1 MAGCQ
6 IDVLPGDISDI
17 ILKKKVSYKPALY
30 ALAYIPT
37 DPWRVDSYD
46 ADYNVVTTVRP
57 DARQYKA
64 YAALTDLLLRSPTAA
79 DDPVSRCDVLRQ
91 FAAARHGD

>member
-1 MAGCQ
+1 MRRT
-6 IDVLPGDISDI
+6 
-17 ILKKKVSYKPALY
+17 ALY

-64 YAALTDLLLRSPTAA
+64 YAALTDLLLRYPAGA

-91 FAAARHGD
+91 FAAARHSD